1 MFLLVPAYPGCP
13 GSKAVKRSLL
23 LLLMR
28 VTFSRWR
35 VQMMGHMLMV
45 AERVVVQLGVSE
57 TSEYRVV
64 INNELH
70 RRQPVYHPQ
79 IHVLAGRQLHWPPG

>member
-1 MFLLVPAYPGCP
+1 LGGIKGIRP
-13 GSKAVKRSLL
+13 VKKLSGGVLAWL
-23 LLLMR
+23 S
-28 VTFSRWR
+28 VG
-35 VQMMGHMLMV
+35 VQLIGHMHAV

>member
-1 MFLLVPAYPGCP
+1 
-13 GSKAVKRSLL
+13 
-23 LLLMR
+23 
-28 VTFSRWR
+28 
-35 VQMMGHMLMV
+35 MMGHMLMV